1 MLLNSTQVKKI
12 FDKYSFL
19 FGTQDVVN
27 AAQIGEMFGD
37 EAVIYAIHNHSYE
50 QNAVAL
56 DLGNNHSHVFLTF
69 AGFKQVVSYSN
80 QQEIINQDKQQEQ
93 LNLQNVM
100 RNQTKTDDK
109 VIFLVHERKH
119 NRTKQWCEASDQK
132 K

>member
-56 DLGNNHSHVFLTF
+56 ELGNNHSHVFLTF

-93 LNLQNVM
+93 LNLQNVV

-109 VIFLVHERKH
+109 VISFGTRK
-119 NRTKQWCEASDQK
+119 EA
-132 K
+132 

>member
-37 EAVIYAIHNHSYE
+37 EAVIYAIHNHAHE

-56 DLGNNHSHVFLTF
+56 DLGNNHSHVFLTL

-80 QQEIINQDKQQEQ
+80 QQEIINQDKQREQ
-93 LNLQNVM
+93 LNLQNVAW
-100 RNQTKTDDK
+100 NETKTDK
-109 VIFLVHERKH
+109 VVSFGARK
-119 NRTKQWCEASDQK
+119 EA
-132 K
+132 